1 MEQVTEQVAVA
12 SSSGAAPSLDG
23 FGTHSSRDAH
33 SERLKRLE
41 KIRQA
46 RLVAAVEG
54 PPLSPLERAPAC
66 PPRDTTGRSAPRH
79 SGATDARSDRLIR
92 LQTLRQARLLIED
105 EFEGPALSA
114 LDPAS
119 ACPKRHIAGPSAPC
133 VPGTTEAR
141 SERLIR
147 LQTLRNARQA
157 AAAARHAA
165 AAAQQ
170 AVEAAGVAVRA
181 DSVRADSVRADSVR
195 ADSVSADSVRP
206 RPPAKRNTARAHV
219 WKAGNESGN
228 ESAGRERT
236 NELSAELRP
245 QPSGAEPA
253 EPKALECGTFE
264 AEASEPGS
272 EPIGRSSL
280 QEMAASTEEK
290 TLEEDEVAAMR
301 VSCPPRTPEIRGYSA
316 RLSSGLRSS
325 ARQSES
331 SRSSR
336 LFEMSI
342 STAGRGGSHI
352 LDPPFVEHGDGGDHE
367 YEHLS
372 GRVLR
377 LERDLE
383 EEIRI
388 KSAATLS
395 KLPPIY
401 V

>member
-66 PPRDTTGRSAPRH
+66 PPRHTTGRSAPRH
-79 SGATDARSDRLIR
+79 SGATYARSDRLIR

-181 DSVRADSVRADSVR
+181 DSVR
-195 ADSVSADSVRP
+195 ADSVRP

>member
-12 SSSGAAPSLDG
+12 SSSRAAPSLDG

-66 PPRDTTGRSAPRH
+66 PPRDTTGCSAPRH

-195 ADSVSADSVRP
+195 ADSMRP

-219 WKAGNESGN
+219 WKAGN

-280 QEMAASTEEK
+280 QEMAASTEDKTEDK

-342 STAGRGGSHI
+342 SMAGRGGSHI